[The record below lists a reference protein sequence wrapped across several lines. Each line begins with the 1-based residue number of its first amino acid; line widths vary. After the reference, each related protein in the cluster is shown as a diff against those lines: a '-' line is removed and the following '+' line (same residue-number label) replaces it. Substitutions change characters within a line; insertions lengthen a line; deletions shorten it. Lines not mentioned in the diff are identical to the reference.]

1 MLELCPFG
9 SFGYQGLCIRLI
21 SIQFYRCVY
30 FFFPPPIFFKQT
42 KKYLFLSS
50 RRELCERVR
59 VSQVEHPFYY
69 KYLNEPLIK
78 KNEITN
84 KKNNQINETDEEHQI
99 DTGEAC

>member
-1 MLELCPFG
+1 
-9 SFGYQGLCIRLI
+9 
-21 SIQFYRCVY
+21 
-30 FFFPPPIFFKQT
+30 
-42 KKYLFLSS
+42 
-50 RRELCERVR
+50 LCERVR
-59 VSQVEHPFYY
+59 VSQVEYPFYY

>member
-1 MLELCPFG
+1 M
-9 SFGYQGLCIRLI
+9 
-21 SIQFYRCVY
+21 
-30 FFFPPPIFFKQT
+30 
-42 KKYLFLSS
+42 
-50 RRELCERVR
+50 R

-99 DTGEAC
+99 DTGERRVRHQILPFWYHTAVL